1 MMHGWHHDMD
11 AAAWIFMGI
20 FWVVLLV
27 VIVWV
32 LSSVFG
38 RGGSSEGRE
47 RPEEILDRRLAAG
60 EIDVATYDELKAKL
74 RAPEKQS

>member
-1 MMHGWHHDMD
+1 MMHGWNLDMD
-11 AAAWIFMGI
+11 GGAWIFMGV
-20 FWVVLLV
+20 FWVALLV
-27 VIVWV
+27 VIVWM
-32 LSSVFG
+32 LSSGFG
-38 RGGSSEGRE
+38 RGRSGEARE

>member
-27 VIVWV
+27 VIAGC
-32 LSSVFG
+32 SRAFSVAVVPA
-38 RGGSSEGRE
+38 RGAS
-47 RPEEILDRRLAAG
+47 DRRRFSI
-60 EIDVATYDELKAKL
+60 EDL
-74 RAPEKQS
+74 RRVR